1 MKQPDTSQPDLLSMT
16 LYSVDEV
23 ADILGVSERT
33 IYRWIR
39 EGGLPTKRIGP
50 AGRLIRVTD
59 EDLSAFINRDFS
71 EGEHGK

>member
-23 ADILGVSERT
+23 ADILGVSVRT

-39 EGGLPTKRIGP
+39 EGSLLTKRIGP
-50 AGRLIRVTD
+50 AGRLTRVTSD
-59 EDLSAFINRDFS
+59 DLSAFINRDFS
-71 EGEHGK
+71 EDEHEK